1 MKRILITVAAALSA
15 AALYAQDYHIV
26 LWDNSSA
33 PTSNGIT
40 TPEVETKPGQVKNTS
55 SAEMWIYKA
64 GENATGQAILFF
76 PGGGY
81 ANLSMGNGHNEA
93 KWFASI
99 GVTAAVVKYRL
110 PNGHPEVP
118 GNDAD
123 EALRVMRSMS
133 KELGIDP
140 HKVGV
145 AGTSAGGYLAGTV
158 GTISKVK
165 PDFMILFYPVISADL
180 DKRHA
185 GTFNELMGKEAAATR
200 ASQDYSLEKHID
212 TTTPPTLLFHSD
224 DDKIVPAENSAIF
237 YAKLKEYGIKS
248 SLHIFPSGGHGW
260 GMSKKFKYHD
270 EWQAAVVDWLKTL

>member
-1 MKRILITVAAALSA
+1 MKRILITVAAALFA

-140 HKVGV
+140 HKVGI

-200 ASQDYSLEKHID
+200 ASQDYSSRNASIRRPLRHCFS
-212 TTTPPTLLFHSD
+212 TVTMTR
-224 DDKIVPAENSAIF
+224 
-237 YAKLKEYGIKS
+237 
-248 SLHIFPSGGHGW
+248 
-260 GMSKKFKYHD
+260 
-270 EWQAAVVDWLKTL
+270 